1 MRRYRKRKSLRR
13 MQKNQIAPSDKSIPD
28 VPNITIITADEK
40 KE

>member
-13 MQKNQIAPSDKSIPD
+13 MQKNKIAPTDKSIPD
-28 VPNITIITADEK
+28 VPNITVITADEK